1 MYVVVSYDIVCDR
14 RRARLAKRLVARLH
28 RVQKSVFEG
37 EVTDAG
43 LDAVV
48 SDLRREIDPAEDSV
62 RVYHLCQGCEK
73 NVDLLGV
80 APTWARPDEDEVV

>member
-1 MYVVVSYDIVCDR
+1 MYIVVSYDIVCDR

-37 EVTDAG
+37 EVSDAAF
-43 LDAVV
+43 DAIQRDV
-48 SDLRREIDPAEDSV
+48 RHEIDATEDSV
-62 RVYHLCQGCEK
+62 RVYHLCRGCER